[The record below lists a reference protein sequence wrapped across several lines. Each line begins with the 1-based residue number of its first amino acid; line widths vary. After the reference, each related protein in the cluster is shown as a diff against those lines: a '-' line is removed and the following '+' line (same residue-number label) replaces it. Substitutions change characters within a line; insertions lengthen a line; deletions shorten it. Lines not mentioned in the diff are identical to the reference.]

1 MQGWFG
7 SELRGNGMWRWRMH
21 WYHVMM
27 MVCVGVD
34 MGAVSEQRLP
44 EFMKITARP
53 ETCQLYDWELID

>member
-1 MQGWFG
+1 
-7 SELRGNGMWRWRMH
+7 MH